1 MSIKSAAYNLAETET
16 RGVAHRSVGRE
27 IQRLRSYASFD
38 AAYDALEEM
47 KEFGEQADDALS
59 CRRGTAR
66 GNSIGVPH
74 DRAAVFDCLG
84 SLRSRRDKLKSA

>member
-16 RGVAHRSVGRE
+16 RGVAHWFVGRE

-59 CRRGTAR
+59 LPARYSARRSAFHTIEPPFSTVSAR
-66 GNSIGVPH
+66 S
-74 DRAAVFDCLG
+74 DRVAT
-84 SLRSRRDKLKSA
+84 S

>member
-59 CRRGTAR
+59 LPARYSARQFDRRSTR
-66 GNSIGVPH
+66 
-74 DRAAVFDCLG
+74 
-84 SLRSRRDKLKSA
+84 